1 MNAEQAWHHAR
12 AHDDTSH
19 VGLRS
24 DRFCMFLLRVCQ
36 HACKVPGTNK
46 HWHERGELT
55 LKERRHE
62 LRSSGGK
69 LRSIKIINHA
79 SALQPTTAYFPAAL
93 PKYLCFE
100 GLWGLSKHKGAICC
114 EERMDYPICWVGH
127 LARNPAMRNAHSPP
141 KMPTNLRLLTTLP
154 PHQNMH

>member
-1 MNAEQAWHHAR
+1 MRSDTAAGMNAEQAWHHAR

-24 DRFCMFLLRVCQ
+24 DRLSMFLLRVCQ
-36 HACKVPGTNK
+36 HACKVPATDK

-55 LKERRHE
+55 LNERRHE
-62 LRSSGGK
+62 LRTGGK

-100 GLWGLSKHKGAICC
+100 GLWGLSKAQRSNVLQREHGLHHLLG
-114 EERMDYPICWVGH
+114 WH
-127 LARNPAMRNAHSPP
+127 LARNPATRNAHSPL
-141 KMPTNLRLLTTLP
+141 KMS
-154 PHQNMH
+154 QI